1 MIKNNL
7 KYALLVALI
16 STVSCAQQDSP
27 GQNEEVKDNK
37 ITFRA
42 TLPAI
47 SSRAVEVTTAT
58 IDNFIVSSFIMDES
72 SATSYFLGK
81 TFSKNST
88 TGKFVCY
95 DEKCIWPNN
104 NDVIR
109 FVAFAPSCEDMRL
122 AGDFDESG
130 FNLSQE
136 SEDTNIGDYEY
147 KLNDF
152 KIASDIASQVDFIT
166 AISSGKLLD
175 DEETGITLNF
185 HHQLSRIE
193 LKAWNASDSY
203 YLEIAGVRIGG
214 VATEGEFSFSPSDN
228 TDLPAFSAG
237 SWGELR
243 KGSVD
248 YIFREGD
255 EIVTLINDENFP
267 PSADDAVSILGAKV
281 GNKDNSAML
290 IPSANPKWDYVVNKT
305 NGDNHA
311 DGMYFSVLL
320 RVTDIT
326 PYATDESLIYPY
338 SDNSENMEIIY
349 LAVEENGKVNNR
361 VYKNDD
367 DGEYYS
373 DSEFNNLYSL
383 ESKYGEKVKKFG
395 WAAIPV
401 EGKWEPGYVYTYTL
415 NYTNG
420 VGLRDPHD
428 PNPGESII
436 SEKVLINV
444 GVTEWLDGPLNE
456 VNVPRK

>member
-1 MIKNNL
+1 MIKKNL
-7 KYALLVALI
+7 KYALLVILI
-16 STVSCAQQDSP
+16 SAVSCAQQDSP
-27 GQNEEVKDNK
+27 GQNNEVKDRK

-47 SSRAVEVTTAT
+47 SSRAVEVTTST
-58 IDNFIVSSFIMDES
+58 IDNFIVSSFIMGES

-81 TFSKNST
+81 SFSKNST

-109 FVAFAPSCEDMRL
+109 FVAFAPSCEDMRQ
-122 AGDFDESG
+122 AGDFGDSE

-136 SEDTNIGDYEY
+136 SEDTNIGAYEY
-147 KLNDF
+147 RLNDF
-152 KIASDIASQVDFIT
+152 KIVPDIASQVDFIT

-175 DEETGITLNF
+175 DEDNGITLNF
-185 HHQLSRIE
+185 HHQLSRIV
-193 LKAWNASDSY
+193 LKAWGASESY
-203 YLEIAGVRIGG
+203 DLEIAGVRIGG
-214 VATEGEFSFSPSDN
+214 VATEGEFSFTPSDN
-228 TDLPAFSAG
+228 SDLPAFSAG
-237 SWGELR
+237 SWGEVR

-255 EIVTLINDENFP
+255 MIVSLNNDPNSSN
-267 PSADDAVSILGAKV
+267 SADKAVSILGAKV

-290 IPSANPKWDYVVNKT
+290 IPSDNPKWDYVVNKT

-338 SDNSENMEIIY
+338 SDDSENMEIIY
-349 LAVEENGKVNNR
+349 FAVEENGKVKNR
-361 VYKNDD
+361 LYKNN
-367 DGEYYS
+367 DGDYFT
-373 DSEFNNLYSL
+373 DSEFNNPYSS
-383 ESKYGEKVKKFG
+383 EDNQEVKEFG

-401 EGKWEPGYVYTYTL
+401 EGNWEPGYVYTYTL

-444 GVTEWLDGPLNE
+444 GVSEWIDAPLSE

>member
-1 MIKNNL
+1 MIKKNL
-7 KYALLVALI
+7 TYALLVTLI
-16 STVSCAQQDSP
+16 STVSCSQEDAP
-27 GQNEEVKDNK
+27 GQNNEVKDNK

-58 IDNFIVSSFIMDES
+58 IDNFIVSSFIMDEY

-81 TFSKNST
+81 TFRKNST

-109 FVAFAPSCEDMRL
+109 FVAFAPSCEDMRQ
-122 AGDFDESG
+122 AGDFGASEFS
-130 FNLSQE
+130 LSKE
-136 SEDTNIGDYEY
+136 VEDTNIGAYEY

-152 KIASDIASQVDFIT
+152 KIAPDIASQVDFIT

-175 DEETGITLNF
+175 DEDNGITLNF
-185 HHQLSRIE
+185 HHQLSRIV
-193 LKAWNASDSY
+193 LKAWGASESY
-203 YLEIAGVRIGG
+203 DLEIAGVRIGG
-214 VATEGEFSFSPSDN
+214 VGTEGEFSFSPSDSSI
-228 TDLPAFSAG
+228 LPAFSSG
-237 SWGELR
+237 SWSEVR

-255 EIVTLINDENFP
+255 VIVSINNDPNSP
-267 PSADDAVSILGAKV
+267 ASVDKAVSILGAKV
-281 GNKDNSAML
+281 GNRDNSAML
-290 IPSANPKWDYVVNKT
+290 IPAYNPKWEYVVNKT

-320 RVTDIT
+320 RVTDTT

-349 LAVEENGKVNNR
+349 LAVEENGKVKNR
-361 VYKNDD
+361 VYKNDNGD
-367 DGEYYS
+367 YYT
-373 DSEFNNLYSL
+373 DSEFNNLYT
-383 ESKYGEKVKKFG
+383 EDNNEVKEFG

-401 EGKWEPGYVYTYTL
+401 EGNWEPGYVYTYTL